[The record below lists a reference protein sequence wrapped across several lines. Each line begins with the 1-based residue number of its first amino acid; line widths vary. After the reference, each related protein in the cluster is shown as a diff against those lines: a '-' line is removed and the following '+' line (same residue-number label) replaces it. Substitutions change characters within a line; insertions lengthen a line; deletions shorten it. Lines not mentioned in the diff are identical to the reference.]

1 MNYGVN
7 DYDSRYEFENQ
18 NRYEDNNRVY
28 EEEYEFQ
35 NSYKKYSNN
44 IDTFIPPQRLTNVM
58 NNKINNIHNS
68 FMNMSNDISPYEE
81 QNNDNYNYISK
92 SNNDLEE
99 NIIPSPLNFFDNNHE
114 LHYIRENNS
123 INLLN
128 LTDKIYEDDEHF
140 KKGITTKKNENCDK
154 SINKKKSSKGTANK
168 KSNRK
173 SLFLNINSNNIN
185 KLNNFNGKKNI
196 NIKKRRASFMVKHN
210 NKNNF
215 GNFYKLKTRKNCM
228 AMSMH
233 ETEKNNNDTYNE
245 ENKKNKNKRINFKP
259 IKEIT
264 SQKGDK
270 SPIIKNKNNKIV
282 KNSKKIKI
290 SVGEA
295 ENEEKDE
302 KMTAKKS
309 NNNNNNKTEKINV
322 EKIVKIINENSEKT
336 QNKMK
341 ESKEMKEKTEIQS
354 NKKDNK
360 DKNKQKFCLFCCLNS
375 KLDDSEIK

>member
-1 MNYGVN
+1 MNYEVN

-18 NRYEDNNRVY
+18 NGYEDNNRDY

-44 IDTFIPPQRLTNVM
+44 IDTFIPPQRLTNEM

-68 FMNMSNDISPYEE
+68 FMNISNNISPYED

-92 SNNDLEE
+92 TNNDLEE
-99 NIIPSPLNFFDNNHE
+99 NIIPSPLNFIDNNHE
-114 LHYIRENNS
+114 INYIKENNS

-154 SINKKKSSKGTANK
+154 SIYRKKSSKGTANK
-168 KSNRK
+168 RSNKK
-173 SLFLNINSNNIN
+173 SLFINNNTNNIN

-196 NIKKRRASFMVKHN
+196 NIKKRRASFMVKYN

-215 GNFYKLKTRKNCM
+215 GNFYKLKPRKNSM
-228 AMSMH
+228 GMSMY
-233 ETEKNNNDTYNE
+233 EIEKNNNDTYNE

-259 IKEIT
+259 IKEVS

-270 SPIIKNKNNKIV
+270 SLITKSKNNKIV
-282 KNSKKIKI
+282 KNTKKNKT
-290 SVGEA
+290 SVGEV

-309 NNNNNNKTEKINV
+309 NNNNKTEKINV
-322 EKIVKIINENSEKT
+322 EKIINENSEKT
-336 QNKMK
+336 LNKIK
-341 ESKEMKEKTEIQS
+341 ESKEMKEKTEIQC

-360 DKNKQKFCLFCCLNS
+360 DKNKQKFCFFCCLNS